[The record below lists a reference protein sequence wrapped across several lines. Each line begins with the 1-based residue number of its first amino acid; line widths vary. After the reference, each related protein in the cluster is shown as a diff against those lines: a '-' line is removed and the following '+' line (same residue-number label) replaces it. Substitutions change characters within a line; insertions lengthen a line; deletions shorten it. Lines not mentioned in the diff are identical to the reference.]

1 MFLSKLK
8 DFTRS
13 ITPKKDLID
22 LSALQQQMNDG
33 LMGTMESTFQACMSS
48 TKNSKYEQKDIEKI
62 VDGYAKQ
69 NMMLAMASSVV
80 PGPLGILGAI
90 PELMLNFKNQFGMI
104 YDLSCAN
111 DKEDFLN
118 KDLLLD
124 IPIAA
129 FGGNTNLMA
138 MQGNTQDLMD
148 SPVAVLQEKAQTLGK
163 GVIDRTLKKSIAQ
176 FIPVAGPVIMGIWA
190 KATTSKIAKTSK
202 SFFDKNDLYV
212 EHYKPEETPEIAAEL
227 QVQKIKGLANLI
239 ECNNEI
245 NEAQIAFI
253 SPIIE
258 NAEIPAGQKNH
269 LLEESLK
276 TGSNFQL
283 DYDLLKEYEED
294 EPLIM
299 EMAIMAKRSGAIDN
313 LEKKYI
319 LQVADKMKLDKAFV
333 TDLLN

>member
-1 MFLSKLK
+1 MFFSKIK
-8 DFTRS
+8 DLTRFVS
-13 ITPKKDLID
+13 PKKDLID
-22 LSALQQQMNDG
+22 IATLQKKLNNG
-33 LMGTMESTFQACMSS
+33 LMSTMETSFHACLSNPN
-48 TKNSKYEQKDIEKI
+48 NSKYSADDIDQI
-62 VDGYAKQ
+62 VQGYAKK
-69 NMMLAMASSVV
+69 NMILATASSIV

-138 MQGNTQDLMD
+138 VQNNAQDLMD
-148 SPVAVLQEKAQTLGK
+148 SPLAILQEKAQTLGK
-163 GVIDRTLKKSIAQ
+163 GVLERTMKKSIAQ
-176 FIPVAGPVIMGIWA
+176 FIPVAGPIIMGIWA
-190 KATTSKIAKTSK
+190 KSTTNKIAKTST
-202 SFFDKNDLYV
+202 SFFDKKAIYV
-212 EHYKPEETPEIAAEL
+212 EHYKPAETPEILREL

-245 NEAQIAFI
+245 NEDQIAFI
-253 SPIIE
+253 GPIIE
-258 NAEIPAGQKNH
+258 NADIPQDLKNH
-269 LLEESLK
+269 LLEASLK

-294 EPLIM
+294 EALIM
-299 EMAIMAKRSGAIDN
+299 EMVILAKRSGMVDI
-313 LEKKYI
+313 LEQKYI
-319 LQVADKMKLDKAFV
+319 LQVADEMKLDKVFV
-333 TDLLN
+333 EDLLV